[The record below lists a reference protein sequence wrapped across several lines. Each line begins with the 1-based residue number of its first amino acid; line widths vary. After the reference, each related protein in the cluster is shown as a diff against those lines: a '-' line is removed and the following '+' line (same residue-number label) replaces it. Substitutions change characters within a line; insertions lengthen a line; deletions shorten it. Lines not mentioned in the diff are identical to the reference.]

1 MNKAVYLTAKPNA
14 SRMPP
19 SPTRASAQQV
29 RACLLCR
36 LLFTSPLHRASFLHR
51 HYSGKCIKSVEWTV
65 DELIT
70 RAVERMDPEILHKT
84 ESLGSS
90 DRRLERCWQMELY
103 RVILDCLPHGRV
115 VSPDVGRVCAPHCVA
130 PLSAWNAECFH
141 QPELYLPRRH
151 WAVEGLLICT
161 SPRQSLQYW
170 RQPVMART

>member
-1 MNKAVYLTAKPNA
+1 MNLAIYLIAKPYA

-19 SPTRASAQQV
+19 SPTRASTQQL

-36 LLFTSPLHRASFLHR
+36 LIFTSPLHRASFLHR
-51 HYSGKCIKSVEWTV
+51 HYCGTCTTSAEWTV

-70 RAVERMDPEILHKT
+70 RIVERMDPEILREI

-115 VSPDVGRVCAPHCVA
+115 VSPDVGRVCAPHCGDF
-130 PLSAWNAECFH
+130 LSDWNVECFY
-141 QPELYLPRRH
+141 QSELYLPRRH
-151 WAVEGLLICT
+151 LAGEELQIFT
-161 SPRQSLQYW
+161 SLRRSLWCW
-170 RQPVMART
+170 RQPVTART